1 MKRFLSVV
9 MILCISMSVMGCAE
23 PASKSY
29 AASSDLAKLSYKGKI
44 VKVNKNKPNF
54 SKKQKKSTKLKVKY
68 SKLDSLGRCGK
79 VYAVLGKKNMPSG
92 KRGSIGMYRP
102 SGWPKRVADA
112 KYDFVPGKYV
122 YNRSHLLGWQL
133 RGDSTNNEKNL
144 ITGTRQ
150 LNADS
155 KLGMLPYENKVAK
168 YLKKSSKN
176 RVVYRV
182 TPIFKGK
189 ELVAR
194 GVEMEA
200 YSVGDKGKAI
210 CFHIYIHNVQPGVKI
225 DYKTG
230 KTTPTKGTT
239 NTEEEKKETGKTI
252 FYLNIKTGKFHT
264 KSCRY
269 ATGDNIEQTNL
280 TARQL
285 KKDGYEACK
294 VCNPSD

>member
-1 MKRFLSVV
+1 MAIRKS
-9 MILCISMSVMGCAE
+9 MILIIAFCLCFMIGCQPQETA
-23 PASKSY
+23 
-29 AASSDLAKLSYKGKI
+29 AASNLADMKYSGEI
-44 VKVNKNKPNF
+44 VKVNNNKPKF
-54 SKKQKKSTKLKVKY
+54 TKKQKKAKKLTVKY
-68 SKLDSLGRCGK
+68 SKLDSLGRCGR
-79 VYAVLGKKNMPSG
+79 VYAVLGKKNMPKG

-133 RGDSTNNEKNL
+133 KGDSTNNERNL

-168 YLKKSSKN
+168 YLKISKKN

-182 TPIFKGK
+182 TPIFKDD

-200 YSVGDKGKAI
+200 YSVTDKGKAI
-210 CFHIYIHNVQPGVKI
+210 SFNIYIHNVQPGVI
-225 DYKTG
+225 INYKTG
-230 KTTPTKGTT
+230 ETSA
-239 NTEEEKKETGKTI
+239 EEETPKENEEPKETGEII
-252 FYLNIKTGKFHT
+252 FLLNIKTNKFHLDT
-264 KSCRY
+264 CRY
-269 ATGDNIEQTNL
+269 AKGDNIEQTNL
-280 TARQL
+280 TAGQL
-285 KKDGYEACK
+285 IKDGYEPCK
-294 VCNPSD
+294 VCHPEEAA